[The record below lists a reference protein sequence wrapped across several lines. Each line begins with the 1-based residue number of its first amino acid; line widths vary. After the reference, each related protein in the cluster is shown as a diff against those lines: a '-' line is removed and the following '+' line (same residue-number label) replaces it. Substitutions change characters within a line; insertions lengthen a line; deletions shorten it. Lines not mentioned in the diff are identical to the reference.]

1 MNQPQRANHKRN
13 IKFPKTPHVTRSISN
28 KERGCLSTRW
38 TLSVAHNLG
47 VLGYVHSA
55 VIAYGIVIIICHL
68 VCVMEQKTFD
78 GK

>member
-1 MNQPQRANHKRN
+1 MSQEAYQIRKGVVSPQDGLCQLH
-13 IKFPKTPHVTRSISN
+13 IILES
-28 KERGCLSTRW
+28 W
-38 TLSVAHNLG
+38 
-47 VLGYVHSA
+47 GYVHSA